1 MKINFFLKVKKRT
14 IIKYKGWKICPVI
27 CYDLRFPV
35 FCRNDV
41 NYDMLIIVANWPKSR
56 VEDWKVL
63 LQARAIENQA
73 YVVGVNRIGKDENNI
88 IFSGESKVYN
98 SFGEKVLDAKDKEG
112 IFNVNLSQADLVL
125 KRRQR
130 RFLKDKDKF
139 TIS

>member
-1 MKINFFLKVKKRT
+1 
-14 IIKYKGWKICPVI
+14 
-27 CYDLRFPV
+27 
-35 FCRNDV
+35 
-41 NYDMLIIVANWPKSR
+41 MLIIVANWPRSR

-73 YVVGVNRIGKDENNI
+73 YVVGVNRLGKDENNI
-88 IFSGESKVYN
+88 LFSGESKVYN

-112 IFNVNLSQADLVL
+112 MFNVNLSQADLIL

-130 RFLKDKDKF
+130 RFLRNKDKF

>member
-1 MKINFFLKVKKRT
+1 M
-14 IIKYKGWKICPVI
+14 
-27 CYDLRFPV
+27 
-35 FCRNDV
+35 
-41 NYDMLIIVANWPKSR
+41 
-56 VEDWKVL
+56 
-63 LQARAIENQA
+63 ENL
-73 YVVGVNRIGKDENNI
+73 
-88 IFSGESKVYN
+88 KVYN